1 MNGTFEFLDYLI
13 FGLYA
18 ITILAIGLW
27 VSRDKDGKQKNAE
40 DYFLA
45 SKSLPWWAV
54 GTSLI
59 AANISAEQFIG
70 MSGSGFALG
79 LAIASYEWMAAIT
92 LLVVGK
98 YFLPIFI
105 EKGLYTIPE
114 FIEKR
119 FSTNLKTILAI
130 FWIALFVFV
139 NLTTVLF
146 LGGKALDTIIG
157 VGDGSILLNS
167 IIGLGLFA
175 AAYSLWGG
183 LASVAWTDVIQV
195 VILIFGG
202 LLMTYFALANVT
214 DSGSFIDGMKYV
226 YEKAPERFSMIL
238 SKGEI
243 IKPNGGD
250 AWWDL
255 PGLAVLIGGIW
266 VANLYYWGFN
276 QYIIQRTLAA
286 KSLAEGQKGIVFA
299 AFLKLIIPVIVV
311 LPGIIAYVM
320 NLDDSGVLT
329 AASVDP
335 GFIGAAGNIANDNAA
350 PWLIKNFI
358 PVGVKGLILAALAAA
373 IVSSL
378 ASMLNSTSTIFT
390 MDIYRS
396 HFNKNASDAQM
407 VFVGRITAVVALI
420 IAIIIAPQ
428 LGSLGQVFIF
438 IQEYTGVVSPGILA
452 VFLMGLFYKKATN
465 NAAIWGA
472 ILSIPIAMYFKVA
485 PTGWSDASIFV
496 ELPFMHQMGYT
507 CIATLAVIALISYL
521 DGNKDMDDYDNI
533 MNDLSLNPNS
543 IPLLAGEV
551 VHADQNGKCAD
562 MNLIIASL
570 PDVIPK
576 AHIISSSGCNAH
588 EDNVHFNSEGY
599 RELGKRYAHKM
610 ISLLENKEIED

>member
-1 MNGTFEFLDYLI
+1 MDFSNVDFAVFI
-13 FGLYA
+13 LYA
-18 ITILAIGLW
+18 IVILSIGLY
-27 VSRDKDGKQKNAE
+27 VSRSKDGKAKSAE

-45 SKSLPWWAV
+45 GKSLPWWAI
-54 GTSLI
+54 GASLI

-92 LLVVGK
+92 LLVVAK

-105 EKGLYTIPE
+105 EKKLYTIPE

-119 FSTNLKTILAI
+119 FSSNLKTILAM

-157 VGDGSILLNS
+157 SGDGRILINS
-167 IIGLGLFA
+167 IIGLALFA

-183 LASVAWTDVIQV
+183 LAAVAWTDVVQV
-195 VILIFGG
+195 VLLIIGG
-202 LLMTYFALANVT
+202 LLMTYFALSNVT
-214 DSGSFIDGMKYV
+214 ESGSFIDGIAHV
-226 YEKAPERFSMIL
+226 YNTAPERFSMIL

-243 IKPNGGD
+243 ITPNGRD

-255 PGLAVLIGGIW
+255 PGLAVLIGGMW

-286 KSLAEGQKGIVFA
+286 KNLREGQKGIVFA

-320 NLDDSGVLT
+320 NLDPSTGSLNIDLLAT
-329 AASVDP
+329 E
-335 GFIGAAGNIANDNAA
+335 GFLGNSGNIANDNAA
-350 PWLIKNFI
+350 PWLIKNFV
-358 PVGVKGLILAALAAA
+358 PVGLKGLILAALAAA

-378 ASMLNSTSTIFT
+378 ASMVNSTSTIFT
-390 MDIYRS
+390 MDIYKS
-396 HFNKNASDAQM
+396 LINKKANDVKM
-407 VFVGRITAVVALI
+407 VQVGRLTGLVALI
-420 IAIIIAPQ
+420 IATIIAPQ
-428 LGSLGQVFIF
+428 LGSLGQVFQF

-465 NAAIWGA
+465 NASIWGV

-485 PTGWSDASIFV
+485 PNSWSDSMIFLN
-496 ELPFMHQMGYT
+496 LPFMHQMMLT
-507 CIATLAVIALISYL
+507 CLGTLFVIF
-521 DGNKDMDDYDNI
+521 
-533 MNDLSLNPNS
+533 
-543 IPLLAGEV
+543 
-551 VHADQNGKCAD
+551 
-562 MNLIIASL
+562 
-570 PDVIPK
+570 
-576 AHIISSSGCNAH
+576 IIS
-588 EDNVHFNSEGY
+588 NV
-599 RELGKRYAHKM
+599 
-610 ISLLENKEIED
+610 ENKGDDPKGIVLSKKLFETDKTFNLAAFEE

>member
-1 MNGTFEFLDYLI
+1 MDFSTVDFVVFS
-13 FGLYA
+13 LYA
-18 ITILAIGLW
+18 IIILSIGLY
-27 VSRDKDGKQKNAE
+27 VSRTKDGKAKSAE

-45 SKSLPWWAV
+45 GKSLPWWAI
-54 GTSLI
+54 GASLI

-92 LLVVGK
+92 LLVVAK

-105 EKGLYTIPE
+105 EKKLYTIPE

-119 FSTNLKTILAI
+119 FSSNLKTILAM

-157 VGDGSILLNS
+157 SGDGSILINS
-167 IIGLGLFA
+167 IIGLALFA

-183 LASVAWTDVIQV
+183 LAAVAWTDVVQV
-195 VILIFGG
+195 VLLIIGG
-202 LLMTYFALANVT
+202 LLMTYFALSNVT
-214 DSGSFIDGMKYV
+214 ESGNFIDGITHV
-226 YEKAPERFSMIL
+226 YNTAPERFSMIL

-243 IKPNGGD
+243 ITPNGRD

-255 PGLAVLIGGIW
+255 PGLAVLIGGMW

-286 KSLAEGQKGIVFA
+286 KNLREGQKGIVFA

-320 NLDDSGVLT
+320 NLDPSTGSLNIDLLG
-329 AASVDP
+329 AE
-335 GFIGAAGNIANDNAA
+335 GFLGNSGNIANDNAA
-350 PWLIKNFI
+350 PWLIKNFV
-358 PVGVKGLILAALAAA
+358 PVGLKGLILAALAAA

-378 ASMLNSTSTIFT
+378 ASMVNSTSTIFT
-390 MDIYRS
+390 MDIYKS
-396 HFNKNASDAQM
+396 LINKKANDIKM
-407 VFVGRITAVVALI
+407 VKVGRLTGLIALITAT
-420 IAIIIAPQ
+420 IIAPQ
-428 LGSLGQVFIF
+428 LGSLGQVFQF

-465 NAAIWGA
+465 NASIWGV

-485 PTGWSDASIFV
+485 PNGWSDSIIFLN
-496 ELPFMHQMGYT
+496 LPFMHQMMLT
-507 CIATLAVIALISYL
+507 CLGTLFVIY
-521 DGNKDMDDYDNI
+521 
-533 MNDLSLNPNS
+533 
-543 IPLLAGEV
+543 
-551 VHADQNGKCAD
+551 
-562 MNLIIASL
+562 
-570 PDVIPK
+570 
-576 AHIISSSGCNAH
+576 IIS
-588 EDNVHFNSEGY
+588 V
-599 RELGKRYAHKM
+599 
-610 ISLLENKEIED
+610 IENKGDDPKGITLSKKLFETDKAFNLAAFAVLLITALLYALFW

>member
-1 MNGTFEFLDYLI
+1 MTGNFEFLDYLI

-18 ITILAIGLW
+18 ITILGIGLW
-27 VSRDKDGKQKNAE
+27 VSRDKAGRQKNTE

-54 GTSLI
+54 GASLI

-119 FSTNLKTILAI
+119 YSTNLKTILAV

-139 NLTTVLF
+139 NLTTVLY

-157 VGDGSILLNS
+157 IGDGGILLNS

-183 LASVAWTDVIQV
+183 LAAVAWTDVIQV
-195 VILIFGG
+195 IILILGG
-202 LLMTYFALANVT
+202 LMMTYFALSNVT
-214 DSGSFIDGMKYV
+214 DSGSFIDGLNYV

-243 IKPNGGD
+243 ITPNGRD
-250 AWWDL
+250 AWLDL
-255 PGLAVLIGGIW
+255 PGIAVLIGGMW

-286 KSLAEGQKGIVFA
+286 KSLAEGQKGIAFA
-299 AFLKLIIPVIVV
+299 AFLKLIIPIIVV

-320 NLDDSGVLT
+320 NLDDTGTLT
-329 AASVDP
+329 VASVDP
-335 GFIGAAGNIANDNAA
+335 GFIGSAGNFANDNAA

-390 MDIYRS
+390 MDIY
-396 HFNKNASDAQM
+396 K
-407 VFVGRITAVVALI
+407 
-420 IAIIIAPQ
+420 
-428 LGSLGQVFIF
+428 
-438 IQEYTGVVSPGILA
+438 SP
-452 VFLMGLFYKKATN
+452 F
-465 NAAIWGA
+465 
-472 ILSIPIAMYFKVA
+472 
-485 PTGWSDASIFV
+485 
-496 ELPFMHQMGYT
+496 
-507 CIATLAVIALISYL
+507 
-521 DGNKDMDDYDNI
+521 
-533 MNDLSLNPNS
+533 
-543 IPLLAGEV
+543 
-551 VHADQNGKCAD
+551 
-562 MNLIIASL
+562 
-570 PDVIPK
+570 
-576 AHIISSSGCNAH
+576 
-588 EDNVHFNSEGY
+588 
-599 RELGKRYAHKM
+599 
-610 ISLLENKEIED
+610 

>member
-1 MNGTFEFLDYLI
+1 M
-13 FGLYA
+13 
-18 ITILAIGLW
+18 TILAIGLW

-157 VGDGSILLNS
+157 VGDGAILLNS

-329 AASVDP
+329 ATSIDP

-358 PVGVKGLILAALAAA
+358 PSGVKGLILAALAAA

-485 PTGWSDASIFV
+485 PKGWSDASIFV

-521 DGNKDMDDYDNI
+521 DGNKDDSKAINLTKKLFATNSTFNI
-533 MNDLSLNPNS
+533 GAFS
-543 IPLLAGEV
+543 V
-551 VHADQNGKCAD
+551 V
-562 MNLIIASL
+562 LITAFL
-570 PDVIPK
+570 
-576 AHIISSSGCNAH
+576 
-588 EDNVHFNSEGY
+588 
-599 RELGKRYAHKM
+599 YAM
-610 ISLLENKEIED
+610 FW